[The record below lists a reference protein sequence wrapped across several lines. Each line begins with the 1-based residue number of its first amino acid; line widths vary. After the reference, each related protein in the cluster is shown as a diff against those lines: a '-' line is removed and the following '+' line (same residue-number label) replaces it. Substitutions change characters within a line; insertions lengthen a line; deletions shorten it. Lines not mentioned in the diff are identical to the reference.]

1 MSKSLPNC
9 SSFSFD
15 GLCERACLLP
25 CDRQAGRGP
34 VKRGLGEGVVEKG
47 LGENEDGL
55 MAHEE
60 PLEDVRKSHV
70 SDYVKYPV

>member
-1 MSKSLPNC
+1 M
-9 SSFSFD
+9 
-15 GLCERACLLP
+15 LP